1 MSAAGRVLALPA
13 FLLSIALFYWSL
25 PLAAITNHV
34 KFMEMR
40 GRRADMYTW
49 ARFMTRVFNVRI
61 RKYGTQSMYKAGPA
75 VYLCDKLLALERD
88 RWRSAAQRSTAQHS
102 AAQRST
108 AQHSA
113 AQRSTAQH
121 SAAQRSTAQHSAA
134 QRSTTQQPAVMLRVQ
149 PSPAGRYVLII
160 SRGKENVLSEKQ
172 RGVHWGVTVVTAYSE
187 VLATSGKG
195 FEEFAT
201 EVQACWDKLWDEVYA
216 ARASDLPL
224 LVQDS
229 VPDFDYSP
237 LIRQQQLVTTA
248 ASIVILAAVLY
259 ATVSLLLAM
268 TAMAGAVMQ
277 KPAPEWAAKPGSL
290 QQGKAPTFSRWQG
303 SNSHAPSIS
312 LFGYQRSNGI
322 WVQRQQVQPPASN
335 SLSGGCWSNAS
346 GTAASTSHMTT
357 SQHQLQQSACSA
369 PAT

>member
-75 VYLCDKLLALERD
+75 VYLCNHRSWADFFLDTLLTEG
-88 RWRSAAQRSTAQHS
+88 SAALMSRWLVYYVFPIFMTSCMVLRGVILFKRGSIADKQKFNAWLDSMRAASPVPGLLVYPEGHRSIKPKSLPLKRGMLHYAHS
-102 AAQRST
+102 RQL
-108 AQHSA
+108 
-113 AQRSTAQH
+113 
-121 SAAQRSTAQHSAA
+121 
-134 QRSTTQQPAVMLRVQ
+134 PVQ
-149 PSPAGRYVLII
+149 LII

-259 ATVSLLLAM
+259 ATGSLLLAM

-277 KPAPEWAAKPGSL
+277 KV
-290 QQGKAPTFSRWQG
+290 
-303 SNSHAPSIS
+303 I
-312 LFGYQRSNGI
+312 
-322 WVQRQQVQPPASN
+322 
-335 SLSGGCWSNAS
+335 LSG
-346 GTAASTSHMTT
+346 
-357 SQHQLQQSACSA
+357 L
-369 PAT
+369 ATWLTVSLLHSCLHSL

>member
-75 VYLCDKLLALERD
+75 VYLCNHRSWADFFLDTLLTEG
-88 RWRSAAQRSTAQHS
+88 SAALMSRWLVYYVFPIFMTSCMVLRGVILFKRGSIADKQVTLTAATTNSLHRRGHRSIKPKSLPLKRGMLHYAHS
-102 AAQRST
+102 RQL
-108 AQHSA
+108 
-113 AQRSTAQH
+113 
-121 SAAQRSTAQHSAA
+121 
-134 QRSTTQQPAVMLRVQ
+134 PVQ
-149 PSPAGRYVLII
+149 LII

-201 EVQACWDKLWDEVYA
+201 EVQVCWDKLWDEVYA

-259 ATVSLLLAM
+259 ATGSLLLAM

-277 KPAPEWAAKPGSL
+277 KP
-290 QQGKAPTFSRWQG
+290 SRCLHR
-303 SNSHAPSIS
+303 HAPGPLRLLVCPGHLVRAGHVANGFAAPQLPPQPVTS
-312 LFGYQRSNGI
+312 LHRS
-322 WVQRQQVQPPASN
+322 W
-335 SLSGGCWSNAS
+335 
-346 GTAASTSHMTT
+346 
-357 SQHQLQQSACSA
+357 
-369 PAT
+369 